1 MSFEVIS
8 RKYRRF
14 ENTFRNMLPAFA
26 AVLALYEDQVNSFG
40 FFVRTLVVCNCVLN
54 SILISSLAF
63 IILRSFRKF
72 IHKLNHPYKC
82 CCFALYI
89 PRDMSKILYKFYQAQ
104 ETEMML
110 IDDEEAQQ
118 QEVLNEQTGENAQ
131 DHTEENE
138 NGNGMGDEM
147 YQVEPEDVGVPE
159 SPTAKM
165 EGNYGEQAVEHVGD
179 SRHSA
184 GGNNPSVSVVSEPK
198 QPSTYEECDNA
209 MVDSFNKSPDD
220 FWNAALMQPSDVQS
234 PVTPVEAT
242 VTEAA
247 PALVLPSLA
256 QISGAASGGRM
267 HARILRQTMM
277 LEAQC
282 KTLLDAPP
290 AQKAKDGG
298 DEEKAAEA
306 TEGEE
311 QGKAEVSGADGD
323 EVTKEAAISVGDV
336 EISTNNVGAVHE
348 AGELLEQSGVG
359 PADAGGYRDRHAGD
373 VESYDTSDKPA
384 QGLNDVGQ
392 EEATKDVQGSLETGE
407 EESLKEP
414 RKEVHMGNPVKRDS
428 VVSVNSQA
436 EDLKKINERRAA
448 RAAKNALPT
457 EVTEAT
463 DKEFRSALKS
473 RRNFFIRTP
482 VYVVCFIF
490 TFALCFVSILYPARW
505 ESSIVNLVLPLVSL
519 SINACLSRILDI
531 SIF

>member
-1 MSFEVIS
+1 
-8 RKYRRF
+8 
-14 ENTFRNMLPAFA
+14 MLPAFA

-118 QEVLNEQTGENAQ
+118 QELMNENTGENEQ
-131 DHTEENE
+131 DHTQEIGNI
-138 NGNGMGDEM
+138 NGMGDEL
-147 YQVEPEDVGVPE
+147 YQEDVGVPE

-165 EGNYGEQAVEHVGD
+165 EGNYGEQALEHVGD
-179 SRHSA
+179 SRHSG

-198 QPSTYEECDNA
+198 QPLTYEECDNA

-220 FWNAALMQPSDVQS
+220 FWNSALMQSSGGQS
-234 PVTPVEAT
+234 PMTPVEAT
-242 VTEAA
+242 VPEAA
-247 PALVLPSLA
+247 PALDLPSLV
-256 QISGAASGGRM
+256 QISGAAAGGRM

-290 AQKAKDGG
+290 APEAKDGAG
-298 DEEKAAEA
+298 EEKAADATKEEA
-306 TEGEE
+306 
-311 QGKAEVSGADGD
+311 QGKAEVSGADGG

-336 EISTNNVGAVHE
+336 EISTNNIGAVHE
-348 AGELLEQSGVG
+348 AGELVEQSGVDH
-359 PADAGGYRDRHAGD
+359 AVSGGDRDKHAGD
-373 VESYDTSDKPA
+373 VESYGASGKPP
-384 QGLNDVGQ
+384 QGLDDVVR

-407 EESLKEP
+407 EETSEES
-414 RKEVHMGNPVKRDS
+414 RKEVDIGNPLRRDS
-428 VVSVNSQA
+428 TNSHA
-436 EDLKKINERRAA
+436 EDLKKINDRRAA

-505 ESSIVNLVLPLVSL
+505 ESSIVNLVLPLVSF
-519 SINACLSRILDI
+519 SINACPCTNL
-531 SIF
+531 